1 MTIDLF
7 VIYRYIPYP
16 GTGKT
21 KLILNVTNIK
31 NVLVLTKAIRL
42 MCEINL
48 ET

>member
-1 MTIDLF
+1 MDTF
-7 VIYRYIPYP
+7 PIPELE
-16 GTGKT
+16 KT